1 MYCRYCYCS
10 LHYKKMRVFVLTRKE
25 LKDYQL
31 IEHVV
36 LASDEKELKVIVEN
50 QGWALND
57 FDVKKHTKAGI
68 ILTSVD

>member
-1 MYCRYCYCS
+1 
-10 LHYKKMRVFVLTRKE
+10 MRVFVLTRKE